1 MAVMT
6 RIKSNMIKVGIIG
19 VGTVGTSVAN
29 ILKEN
34 ADVISARAGR
44 DIVVK
49 SGVVRNL
56 SKDRGLDIILTDSV
70 DDILN
75 DKEIDIVVE
84 LMGGVDEPFVVV
96 KRALESGK
104 AVVTANKALLA
115 YHRYE
120 LQELAGNI
128 PFEFEASVAGGIP
141 IITALRDGPGGIP
154 IITALRDGLS
164 ANHIES
170 IMGIMNGTCNY
181 MMTEMTNNGVSYD
194 AILKEAQDLGYA
206 EADPTFDV
214 GGYDAAHKLLIL
226 ASIAYGLDAKP
237 EDILIE
243 GIENVSSEDIA
254 FAKEFGYA
262 IKLLA
267 IAKKDKDEVEL
278 RVHAALIKKDEMIAK
293 IDGVMNGVS
302 VVGDKVGETLYYGPG
317 AGGDATASAVV
328 ANIIDIARSGKSTP
342 MLGFN
347 RPMEGNAL
355 RLKSSDDIESKYYL
369 RINVTDKAGV
379 LAQLSKI
386 FESYNISIETMLQRS
401 NENGSANLLI
411 STHLSVEKSVK
422 NLINEIEQLT
432 FVNGRPAMIRII

>member
-1 MAVMT
+1 
-6 RIKSNMIKVGIIG
+6 MIKVGIIG
-19 VGTVGTSVAN
+19 VGTVGTSVAE
-29 ILKEN
+29 ILRDN
-34 ADVISARAGR
+34 ADVISARAGV

-49 SGVVRNL
+49 SGVVKNL
-56 SKDRGLDIILTDSV
+56 NKDRGLDIIITDNV
-70 DDILN
+70 DDILD

-84 LMGGVDEPFVVV
+84 LMGGVEEPFEVV
-96 KRALESGK
+96 KKALKAGK

-120 LQELAGNI
+120 LQTIAKDI
-128 PFEFEASVAGGIP
+128 AFEYEASVA
-141 IITALRDGPGGIP
+141 GGIP

-181 MMTEMTNNGVSYD
+181 MMTKMTDEGVSYD

-206 EADPTFDV
+206 ESDPSFDV
-214 GGYDAAHKLLIL
+214 GGFDAAHKLLIL
-226 ASIAYGLDAKP
+226 ASIAYGIDAKP

-243 GIENVSSEDIA
+243 GIDKVRSEDIA

-262 IKLLA
+262 IKLLG
-267 IAKKDKDEVEL
+267 IAKKDENEVEL
-278 RVHAALIKKDEMIAK
+278 RVHACLIKQEEMIAK
-293 IDGVMNGVS
+293 IDGVMNAIS

-347 RPMEGNAL
+347 RPMEGSKL
-355 RLKSSDDIESKYYL
+355 TLKSPDDINSKYYL
-369 RINVTDKAGV
+369 RINVSDRTGV
-379 LAQLSKI
+379 LARVTKLFEDNKI
-386 FESYNISIETMLQRS
+386 SVETMLQRPS
-401 NENGSANLLI
+401 TSGSANLLI
-411 STHLSVEKSVK
+411 STHIALEKDVQK
-422 NLINEIEQLT
+422 LIKELEAQD
-432 FVNGRPAMIRII
+432 FVNATPVMIRIV